1 MFPPMIFPLTQV
13 PPPNTVGA
21 LKLICNAKPYFF
33 QRDFRMTT
41 FTLVGGSWALDAL
54 GNASDWQAT
63 SLKLTVSEDF
73 MLSYTPLSGSATPHL
88 PEAIQLGAAVG
99 TLHNLHVGTD
109 AIDLAPASTT
119 GWTVRAGRMT
129 YTSGN
134 FTDFLI
140 LEQDPSAADPL
151 GRVHFFRIGGQGATA
166 LTHTG
171 DLSKLSR
178 VTDLSAIPNG
188 AVAPNTSIDLG
199 TIPGIVTSLADT
211 ITGTEGADTILGG
224 LGKDWISGLGGHD
237 KLDGGDGGDTILGGS
252 GRDTIL
258 GQAHDDLLSDTAG
271 ANYIAGGDGQD
282 TITGGLFKDTIF
294 GGNGLDVIN
303 GGLGADKIS
312 AGGGAD
318 TVTGTGEDIVN
329 LGKGNDTYLLDA
341 AFAGQAGDTVDGGK
355 HDDLIDASAATSA
368 VNLLGN
374 VGSDTLF
381 GGSAGDTL
389 EGNGGK
395 DSIYAGDGN
404 DTVLG
409 GGGFDYTELGDGNDI
424 YNDVKKG
431 GADTVLAGDGN
442 DTVKTLDGNDLII
455 ASSGNNLV
463 ESGLGRDTIRIGS
476 GNDTANAGLGHDLI
490 EISGGTNQIEAGGG
504 ADTIVVKGGTSA
516 LNLGLGEDVIRLAFT
531 DTASAGEQRVLDFNV
546 KKDTIDLGP
555 LADIT
560 AHWDGISNP
569 FAALLSLEQ
578 DGADTLLRADF
589 DGDGTADTTLLRIEN
604 RKAEKFTAANFGGY
618 EIIARPVARDDR
630 FEDNPIAEFQV
641 NEVTRRTQ
649 AEPSIT
655 ALDNGNF
662 VVTWFSLDNQ
672 EDMSSSGIRARIFGS
687 DGNEVVS
694 DFLVNGVTIG
704 SQAYPSIA
712 TLENGHFV
720 AAWYSIDGVDDPDY
734 SGIRARI
741 FDADGN
747 EFVPEFL
754 VNEFTQDEQTQP
766 SIAAIGNG
774 QFVVTWLTQEWSP
787 RESISIQ
794 ARIFNSDG
802 SEAVP
807 EFQVDTVTASDHYS
821 PNVTALSTGQFVVTW
836 SSTFPPEDAD
846 STGVRARIFDPDGTE
861 AVSEFQ
867 INSVTNGFQGSAVIS
882 ALESGRFVVVWTS
895 GDGLEDTSG
904 AGVRAR
910 IFNADGSEAV
920 PEFQVNEIT
929 LTNQSNPA
937 VTTLADGRFVV
948 VWESDEGEDDSESG
962 IRGRI
967 FNADGSESVSEFQI
981 NEVFTSFQARPTI
994 TALSNGQFAV
1004 AWMSWDGT
1012 EDTSETGIRA
1022 RVFNADGTPVSDS
1035 RATADAP
1042 VVILASELLANDT
1055 DADGDTLVI
1064 TSVQST
1070 SANGATVTLDP
1081 DGNVVYDPTSSS
1093 IIQALVLGDRLD
1105 DTFTY
1110 TISDGN
1116 GGSDTATVTITVS
1129 GKNGDPIAAD
1139 DSLEGPDATTD
1150 PAYTDEDTVTQI
1162 AATEL
1167 LANDSDPDG
1176 HTLTI
1181 SAVDATSANGATV
1194 TLDADGN
1201 LIYDPTTAAAI
1212 QALADGA
1219 FLEDTFTYT
1228 VSDGNGGTDT
1238 ATVTIAVSGLDENT
1252 GPVAEDD
1259 TLGGTLTIPEFQVNE
1274 VTAGHQSEPVTAN
1287 LGNDMFVVAWQSND
1301 QTEDASSTG
1310 IRARILN
1317 SNGSE
1322 VVSEFLVNEITQNSQ
1337 SHPSITVLSTGQFVV
1352 TWHSYDQ
1359 TEDTSSTGVRAR
1371 VFDADGTPAGDEF
1384 QVNEVLQNGQAATS
1398 IAALSEG
1405 LFVVAWWSLDQ
1416 TEDTDGYGIRA
1427 RIFNANGSEVV
1438 SEFQVNSTHTGSQL
1452 YPHVVSLSNGQ
1463 FVVAWN
1469 SSDLTEDPSGNG
1481 IRARVFNADG
1491 SEAVTEFQ
1499 VNSELTNHQAY
1510 PTITALSNNQ
1520 FAVIWHSLDQ
1530 TEDTSGYGVR
1540 ARIFNA
1546 DGSEAVSEFQVNEV
1560 SNGNQYFG
1568 STATLSNGQFVVT
1581 WFSDDLA
1588 EDTEGF
1594 GIRARVLNADG
1605 TEAVGEFQVNEVTR
1619 NNQNTPNVTALD
1631 NGQFVISWHS
1641 FDRTEDTDGHGI
1653 RARIFNADGSPAT
1666 SALAHEDQVTTID
1679 AAELLGND
1687 TDADGDTLVILSVEA
1702 TSTYGAT
1709 LSLDADGNVVYDPT
1723 AATTIQALAAG
1734 DFLGDTFTYTVSDG
1748 QGGTDTA
1755 TVSLTIAGL
1764 DETSGGAEQ
1773 APDPFAW

>member
-1 MFPPMIFPLTQV
+1 
-13 PPPNTVGA
+13 
-21 LKLICNAKPYFF
+21 
-33 QRDFRMTT
+33 MTT

-73 MLSYTPLSGSATPHL
+73 MLSYTPLSSSATPHL

-109 AIDLAPASTT
+109 AIDLAPASTA

-171 DLSKLSR
+171 DLSKLNR
-178 VTDLSAIPNG
+178 VTDLSAIPDG
-188 AVAPNTSIDLG
+188 AVSPNTAIDLG
-199 TIPGIVTSLADT
+199 TIPGIVTSLADS
-211 ITGTEGADTILGG
+211 ITGTQGSDTILGG

-237 KLDGGDGGDTILGGS
+237 KLDGGDGGDTILGGN

-258 GQAHDDLLSDTAG
+258 GQAHDDLLSATAG
-271 ANYIAGGDGQD
+271 ANFLSGGTGSD

-294 GGNGLDVIN
+294 GGDGLDVIN
-303 GGLGADKIS
+303 GGLGADKIN

-318 TVTGTGEDIVN
+318 TVTGTGEDLVN

-341 AFAGQAGDTVDGGK
+341 AYAGRAGDTVDGGK
-355 HDDLIDASAATSA
+355 YNDLIDASASTMA
-368 VNLLGN
+368 VSLIGN
-374 VGSDTLF
+374 TGSDTLY
-381 GGSAGDTL
+381 GGSADDTL
-389 EGNGGK
+389 EGNAGK
-395 DSIYAGDGN
+395 DSLYAGNGN
-404 DTVLG
+404 DSVLG
-409 GGGFDYTELGDGNDI
+409 GTGFDYAELGDGDDI
-424 YNDVKKG
+424 YKDVNKG
-431 GADTVLAGDGN
+431 GADTVLAGDGD
-442 DTVKTLDGNDLII
+442 DTVRTLDGHDLII
-455 ASSGNNLV
+455 TSSGNNLI
-463 ESGLGRDTIRIGS
+463 EAGLGQDTIRIGS
-476 GNDTANAGLGHDLI
+476 GNDTAKAGLGNDLI
-490 EISGGTNQIEAGGG
+490 EISGGTLNQIEAGNGS
-504 ADTIVVKGGTSA
+504 DTIVVQGGTSA

-531 DTASAGEQRVLDFNV
+531 DTANAGEQRVLDFNL

-604 RKAEKFTAANFGGY
+604 RKSEKFTAAHFGGY
-618 EIIARPVARDDR
+618 EIVARPVAQDDR
-630 FEDNPIAEFQV
+630 LVGDPIPEFQV
-641 NEVTRRTQ
+641 NEVTLRTQ
-649 AEPSIT
+649 RDPSIT

-662 VVTWFSLDNQ
+662 VVTWWSLDRQ
-672 EDMSSSGIRARIFGS
+672 EDESSSGIRARIFGP

-694 DFLVNGVTIG
+694 DFLVNSVTAE
-704 SQAYPSIA
+704 SQVYPSIT

-720 AAWYSIDGVDDPDY
+720 AAWYSNDGVDDPDY

-766 SIAAIGNG
+766 SMAAIGNG
-774 QFVVTWLTQEWSP
+774 QFVVTWLTREGFSP
-787 RESISIQ
+787 WESKSIQ

-802 SEAVP
+802 SEAVS
-807 EFQVDTVTASDHYS
+807 EFQVDTVSASDHRS

-836 SSTFPPEDAD
+836 SSIHPPEDAD
-846 STGVRARIFDPDGTE
+846 RSGVRARIFDADGTE

-867 INSVTNGFQGSAVIS
+867 VNTVTNGFQVSTVIS
-882 ALESGRFVVVWTS
+882 ALENGRFVVVWTS
-895 GDGLEDTSG
+895 SDGLEDTSG
-904 AGVRAR
+904 PGIRAR

-920 PEFQVNEIT
+920 PEFQVNEVT
-929 LTNQSNPA
+929 FASQYEPS
-937 VTTLADGRFVV
+937 VTTLADGRFAV
-948 VWESDEGEDDSESG
+948 VWQSDEGEDNSQTG

-967 FNADGSESVSEFQI
+967 FNSDGSESVSEFQI
-981 NEVFTSFQARPTI
+981 NEVFADFQLMPTI
-994 TALSNGQFAV
+994 TALDNGQFAV
-1004 AWMSWDGT
+1004 AWMSGDGI
-1012 EDTSETGIRA
+1012 EDTSGDGIRA
-1022 RVFNADGTPVSDS
+1022 RIFNADGTPVSDS

-1070 SANGATVTLDP
+1070 SANGATVTLDA

-1162 AATEL
+1162 AATDL

-1176 HTLTI
+1176 HSLTI

-1228 VSDGNGGTDT
+1228 VSDGNGGTNT

-1287 LGNDMFVVAWQSND
+1287 LSNDMFVVAWQSND

-1499 VNSELTNHQAY
+1499 VNSELTNHQTY
-1510 PTITALSNNQ
+1510 PTITALENGQ

-1546 DGSEAVSEFQVNEV
+1546 DGSEAVGEFQVNEV

-1605 TEAVGEFQVNEVTR
+1605 TEAVGEFQVNEVTT
-1619 NNQNTPNVTALD
+1619 NNQYTPNVTALD

-1641 FDRTEDTDGHGI
+1641 TDRTEDTDGHGI

-1679 AAELLGND
+1679 AADLLGND

-1702 TSTYGAT
+1702 TSTHGAA

-1723 AATTIQALAAG
+1723 AASTLQALAAG
-1734 DFLGDTFTYTVSDG
+1734 DFLGDSFTYTVSDG
-1748 QGGTDTA
+1748 QGSTDTA

-1764 DETSGGAEQ
+1764 DETVGGAEENT
-1773 APDPFAW
+1773 DVLSW

>member
-1 MFPPMIFPLTQV
+1 
-13 PPPNTVGA
+13 
-21 LKLICNAKPYFF
+21 
-33 QRDFRMTT
+33 MTT

-73 MLSYTPLSGSATPHL
+73 MLSYTLLSGSATPHL

-109 AIDLAPASTT
+109 AIDLAPASTA

-166 LTHTG
+166 LTHAG

-188 AVAPNTSIDLG
+188 SVAPNTSIDLG
-199 TIPGIVTSLADT
+199 TIPGIVTSLADS
-211 ITGTEGADTILGG
+211 ITGTEGADTVLGG

-237 KLDGGDGGDTILGGS
+237 KLDGGDGGDTILGGN

-258 GQAHDDLLSDTAG
+258 GQAHDDLLSATAG
-271 ANYIAGGDGQD
+271 ANFLSGGTGSD

-294 GGNGLDVIN
+294 GGDGLDVIN
-303 GGLGADKIS
+303 GGLGADKIN

-318 TVTGTGEDIVN
+318 TVTGSGEDLVN

-341 AFAGQAGDTVDGGK
+341 AYAGRAGDTVDGGK
-355 HDDLIDASAATSA
+355 HNDLIDASVSTMA
-368 VNLLGN
+368 VSLIGN
-374 VGSDTLF
+374 TGSDTLY
-381 GGSAGDTL
+381 GGSADDTL
-389 EGNGGK
+389 EGNAGK
-395 DSIYAGDGN
+395 DSLYAGNGN
-404 DTVLG
+404 DSVLG
-409 GGGFDYTELGDGNDI
+409 GTGFDYAELGDGDDI
-424 YNDVKKG
+424 YKDVNKG
-431 GADTVLAGDGN
+431 GADTVLAGAGD
-442 DTVKTLDGNDLII
+442 DTVRTLDGHDLII
-455 ASSGNNLV
+455 TSSGNNLI
-463 ESGLGRDTIRIGS
+463 EAGQGQDTIRIGS
-476 GNDTANAGLGHDLI
+476 GNDTAKAGLGNDLI
-490 EISGGTNQIEAGGG
+490 EISGGILNQIEAGNG
-504 ADTIVVKGGTSA
+504 ADTIVIQGGTSA

-531 DTASAGEQRVLDFNV
+531 DTTSAGEQRVLDFNL

-560 AHWDGISNP
+560 AHWDGTSNP

-578 DGADTLLRADF
+578 DGTDTLLRADF
-589 DGDGTADTTLLRIEN
+589 DGDGTADATLLRIEN
-604 RKAEKFTAANFGGY
+604 RKAEKFTAANFGGI
-618 EIIARPVARDDR
+618 EVMSRPVARDVR
-630 FEDNPIAEFQV
+630 LEDIPRVEFLANDPLSGNV
-641 NEVTRRTQ
+641 GRSSV
-649 AEPSIT
+649 AD
-655 ALDNGNF
+655 LGNGNF
-662 VVTWFSLDNQ
+662 VLTWSSLDRTHVTPNS
-672 EDMSSSGIRARIFGS
+672 DIRARIFGS
-687 DGNEVVS
+687 DGSEVVS
-694 DFLVNGVTIG
+694 EFLANGITVSHQG
-704 SQAYPSIA
+704 EPSVA
-712 TLENGHFV
+712 TLDNGHFV
-720 AAWYSIDGVDDPDY
+720 VTWHSTDLIEDTDGHGV
-734 SGIRARI
+734 RARI
-741 FDADGN
+741 FDGDGN
-747 EFVPEFL
+747 EVVADFL
-754 VNEFTQDEQTQP
+754 VNDFTQHRQNVP
-766 SIAAIGNG
+766 SVTALENG
-774 QFVVTWLTQEWSP
+774 RFVVTWALSRTDSHLAQTT
-787 RESISIQ
+787 SIDIQ

-802 SEAVP
+802 SEAVS
-807 EFQVDTVTASDHYS
+807 EFQVNSVLTNFHTR
-821 PNVTALSTGQFVVTW
+821 PIVTALSNGGFVVVSHSDPTAEDRFLTGIRVNIFDSDGNKTVSEFQANSVTAGNQFSPNVAALENGQFVVVW
-836 SSTFPPEDAD
+836 QSFDSVEDK
-846 STGVRARIFDPDGTE
+846 S
-861 AVSEFQ
+861 
-867 INSVTNGFQGSAVIS
+867 GSGI
-882 ALESGRFVVVWTS
+882 
-895 GDGLEDTSG
+895 
-904 AGVRAR
+904 RAR

-920 PEFQVNEIT
+920 AEFQVNEIKN
-929 LTNQSNPA
+929 TNQTNA
-937 VTTLADGRFVV
+937 KVTSLADGRFVV
-948 VWESDEGEDDSESG
+948 VWESNEGEDDSESG

-981 NEVFTSFQARPTI
+981 NDLFPNSQAFPTI
-994 TALSNGQFAV
+994 TALSNGQFVV
-1004 AWMSWDGT
+1004 AWTSWDGT
-1012 EDTSETGIRA
+1012 EDTSETDILA
-1022 RVFNADGTPVSDS
+1022 RIFNADGTPASDS

-1064 TSVQST
+1064 TSVQPT

-1150 PAYTDEDTVTQI
+1150 PAYTDEETVTQI
-1162 AATEL
+1162 AATDL

-1181 SAVDATSANGATV
+1181 SAVDATSTNGATV
-1194 TLDADGN
+1194 TLDGDGN

-1274 VTAGHQSEPVTAN
+1274 VTAGHQYESVAAK
-1287 LGNDMFVVAWQSND
+1287 LGNGQFVVAWHSFD
-1301 QTEDASSTG
+1301 GTDDTSGSG

-1317 SNGSE
+1317 SDGSE
-1322 VVSEFLVNEITQNSQ
+1322 AVSEFLVNEITQNYQ
-1337 SHPSITVLSTGQFVV
+1337 YQPSITVLSTGQFVV
-1352 TWHSYDQ
+1352 TWHSGDR
-1359 TEDTSSTGVRAR
+1359 TEDTSFSGVRAR
-1371 VFDADGTPAGDEF
+1371 VFNADGTAAGNEF
-1384 QVNEVLQNGQAATS
+1384 QVNEVLQNDQAVASVT
-1398 IAALSEG
+1398 ALSNG
-1405 LFVVAWWSLDQ
+1405 RFVVTWRSNDL
-1416 TEDTDGYGIRA
+1416 TEDPSGYGIRA
-1427 RIFNANGSEVV
+1427 RIFNADGSEAVD
-1438 SEFQVNSTHTGSQL
+1438 EFQVNSVLTQDQY
-1452 YPHVVSLSNGQ
+1452 YPHVETLSNGQ
-1463 FVVAWN
+1463 FVVAWQ
-1469 SSDLTEDPSGNG
+1469 SEDRIEDTSGYG

-1491 SEAVTEFQ
+1491 TEAISEFQ
-1499 VNSELTNHQAY
+1499 VNSEMSSDQRQ
-1510 PTITALSNNQ
+1510 PTITALDNGQ
-1520 FAVIWHSLDQ
+1520 FAITWYSYDL
-1530 TEDTSGYGVR
+1530 TEDTEGYGIR

-1560 SNGNQYFG
+1560 MQSHQFTP
-1568 STATLSNGQFVVT
+1568 SIATLSNGQFVVAWYSFDRT
-1581 WFSDDLA
+1581 
-1588 EDTEGF
+1588 EDMDGY
-1594 GIRARVLNADG
+1594 GIRARVFNSDG
-1605 TEAVGEFQVNEVTR
+1605 TEAVSDFLVNEITH
-1619 NNQNTPNVTALD
+1619 NYQIAPNVSALD
-1631 NGQFVISWHS
+1631 NGQFVISWYS
-1641 FDRTEDTDGHGI
+1641 IDQTADPDGYGI

-1679 AAELLGND
+1679 AADLLGND

-1702 TSTYGAT
+1702 TSTHGAA

-1723 AATTIQALAAG
+1723 AASAIQALAAG
-1734 DFLGDTFTYTVSDG
+1734 DFLGDSFTYTVSDG

-1755 TVSLTIAGL
+1755 AVSLTIAGL
-1764 DETSGGAEQ
+1764 DETVGGAEESF
-1773 APDPFAW
+1773 DILGW